1 MWRRHSNG
9 AVHFRRGCANS
20 CEPVNRNRKVKLC
33 CRTSLCN
40 VEDILQ
46 NISSNSSQR
55 GGLPTTLSPSTLTLS
70 TSSPST
76 PSLTAHPP
84 STPTTLPPSSPSSS
98 PPISLRPIIEP
109 ETDPPAVTQTQ
120 PTTITPYYC
129 YCSDCVGGFCLT
141 VTGCALQRVINGG
154 RTITTQICLSEGN
167 QNICRINSTATTT
180 ECCTSG
186 LCNRNLRSTVL
197 SPTTSPQST
206 TDQSEPSIQRKLN
219 DSI

>member
-1 MWRRHSNG
+1 M
-9 AVHFRRGCANS
+9 
-20 CEPVNRNRKVKLC
+20 
-33 CRTSLCN
+33 CN
-40 VEDILQ
+40 VEDIPQ
-46 NISSNSSQR
+46 NISSNLSQR

-76 PSLTAHPP
+76 PSLTAHPL
-84 STPTTLPPSSPSSS
+84 STPTTLPPSSPSSSPPYSPPSSLPSS

-141 VTGCALQRVINGG
+141 VTGCALQRVINKG

-186 LCNRNLRSTVL
+186 LCNRNLQSTVL

-219 DSI
+219 DLI